1 MNESIKKEYEI
12 HANALKAISDKIAVE
27 LKDDTI
33 VTSLT
38 SRIDKEDFKR
48 YLDYVKKNGFKYNP
62 SNKTWSLKI

>member
-1 MNESIKKEYEI
+1 MNESIKKEYEM
-12 HANALKAISDKIAVE
+12 HANALKAISDKITVE

-48 YLDYVKKNGFKYNP
+48 YLDYVKRNGFKYNP
-62 SNKTWSLKI
+62 NNKTWNLKI